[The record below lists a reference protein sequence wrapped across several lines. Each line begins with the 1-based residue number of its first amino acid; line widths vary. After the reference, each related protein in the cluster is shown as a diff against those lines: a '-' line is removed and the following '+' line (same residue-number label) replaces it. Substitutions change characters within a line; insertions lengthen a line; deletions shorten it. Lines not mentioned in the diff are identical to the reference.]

1 MKLKANY
8 HTHTLFCDGTAS
20 PEDMV
25 KQALRLGFDHLGFSG
40 HVDISPKMDIPAYQK
55 EIRRLAE
62 VYAGQIEIL
71 CGGELDSLYP
81 DRHPAGFD
89 YLIGSVHHLR
99 AGGDTPLAVDWDVQ
113 MKQLLTEGFG
123 GDGYRLCRAYY
134 RQIAEAYGKG
144 GCTWIGHFDLVTR
157 FNPVWHFV
165 DETDPRYLQPAF
177 EAMDALAEQ
186 GLPFEINTKQAAS
199 GQVFPGEILLRHLR
213 ERGGEILISSDA
225 HRPEDLDQGF
235 EAAAGMVLACG
246 FDHVNILTLENGR
259 PVFHP
264 VPAI

>member
-8 HTHTLFCDGTAS
+8 HTHTRFCDGTAS
-20 PEDMV
+20 PEEMV
-25 KQALRLGFDHLGFSG
+25 RQALRLGFEHLGFSG
-40 HVDISPKMDIPAYQK
+40 HVDIHPKMDIPAYQR

-62 VYAGQIEIL
+62 AYAGQIDIL

-81 DRHPAGFD
+81 DRQPTGFD

-99 AGGDTPLAVDWDVQ
+99 ACGDTPLAVDWDVQ
-113 MKQLLTEGFG
+113 MQQLLTEGFG

-134 RQIAEAYGKG
+134 RQLAEAYGKG

-157 FNPVWHFV
+157 FNPDWRFV
-165 DETDPRYLQPAF
+165 DETDARYLQPAF
-177 EAMDALAEQ
+177 EAMDALAER

-199 GQVFPGEILLRHLR
+199 GKIFPGEPLLRHLR
-213 ERGGEILISSDA
+213 EIGGEILISSDA
-225 HRPEDLDQGF
+225 HRPEDLDRGF
-235 EAAAGMVLACG
+235 DTAAALARICG
-246 FDHVNILTLENGR
+246 FDHVNILIPGDGA

-264 VPAI
+264 VGIA